1 MRKLN
6 SQLNVDIYKVG
17 EHTRNNIITC
27 MDYDFTITSE
37 LKPLVK
43 VVQNNKGFTYN
54 SYIELSTGRI
64 ELNATTGTI
73 DVYLHAH
80 MTDDIEYII
89 DSVECYNMDNQE
101 LKQVL
106 INKFLKTL

>member
-1 MRKLN
+1 MEILN
-6 SQLNVDIYKVG
+6 SQLDIEIVKVG

-43 VVQNNKGFTYN
+43 VVQENKGFKYT
-54 SYIELSTGRI
+54 SYIELNTGRI
-64 ELNATTGTI
+64 ELNSVTGRI
-73 DVYLHAH
+73 DVYIHAH

-89 DSVECYNMDNQE
+89 DTIECYNMNNKE

-106 INKFLKTL
+106 INKFLKKL

>member
-6 SQLNVDIYKVG
+6 SRLNVEIYKVG
-17 EHTRNNIITC
+17 EHTRHNIITC
-27 MDYDFTITSE
+27 MDYDFIITSE

-43 VVQNNKGFTYN
+43 VVQTNNDVTYN
-54 SYIELSTGRI
+54 SYIELWSGRI
-64 ELNATTGTI
+64 ELNSITGTI

-80 MTDDIEYII
+80 MTDDIEYKI
-89 DSVECYNMDNQE
+89 DSVECYNMNNQE

>member
-6 SQLNVDIYKVG
+6 SRLNVEIYKVG

-27 MDYDFTITSE
+27 MDYDFKITSE

-43 VVQNNKGFTYN
+43 VVQENKGFKYN
-54 SYIELSTGRI
+54 SYIELETGRI
-64 ELNATTGTI
+64 ELNSITGTI
-73 DVYLHAH
+73 DVYIHAH
-80 MTDDIEYII
+80 MTDDIEYKI
-89 DSVECYNMDNQE
+89 DSIECYNMDNKE

-106 INKFLKTL
+106 IHKFLKTL

>member
-6 SQLNVDIYKVG
+6 SRLNVEIYKAG

-27 MDYDFTITSE
+27 MDYDFKITSE

-43 VVQNNKGFTYN
+43 VVQENKGFKYN
-54 SYIELSTGRI
+54 SYIELETGRI
-64 ELNATTGTI
+64 ELNSITGTI
-73 DVYLHAH
+73 DVYIHAH
-80 MTDDIEYII
+80 MTDDIEYKV
-89 DSVECYNMDNQE
+89 DSIECYNMDSQE

>member
-1 MRKLN
+1 MEKLN
-6 SQLNVDIYKVG
+6 SSLNVEIYKVG

-27 MDYDFTITSE
+27 MDYDFKITSE

-43 VVQNNKGFTYN
+43 VVQENKGFKYN
-54 SYIELSTGRI
+54 SYIEISTGRI
-64 ELNATTGTI
+64 ELNAIKGTI

-80 MTDDIEYII
+80 MTDDIEYLI
-89 DSVECYNMDNQE
+89 DMVECYNMNNQE
-101 LKQVL
+101 LRQVL